1 MVQFTNNMMIK
12 ELMEFLMKNR
22 RQKSQFKLQ
31 VLGIFGGIPQNRS
44 IIVLNQRTTGKPEE
58 IYWAR

>member
-1 MVQFTNNMMIK
+1 MMIK

-22 RQKSQFKLQ
+22 RQKSQFMLQ
-31 VLGIFGGIPQNRS
+31 VFGIFGGIPQNRS